1 MEDTEIMKKY
11 GGRFVA
17 INKGKVVA
25 SSMTLK
31 EVYNK
36 VIRSQDQEDLYFTYI
51 PGNDILIL

>member
-1 MEDTEIMKKY
+1 MEETELLKKY

-25 SSMTLK
+25 SSITLK

-36 VIRSQDQEDLYFTYI
+36 VNKTEWEDGLYFAYI
-51 PGNDILIL
+51 PEDDILIL